1 MVRRWRGLQERELV
15 EASGAP
21 VRGHVAGAAV
31 FRRRHTARLLG
42 LPTTRATYYSYYS
55 LLTTHYSLL
64 TSTTYALLP
73 SHHAGILLNFSG
85 YGYRFSAERGVE
97 IGTLAEVLRS

>member
-1 MVRRWRGLQERELV
+1 MEAALSLVRRWRGLQERELV
-15 EASGAP
+15 EASGGPVRGHVAGAP

-42 LPTTRATYYSYYS
+42 LPTTLTTYHS

-64 TSTTYALLP
+64 LLTHYSLLTT
-73 SHHAGILLNFSG
+73 
-85 YGYRFSAERGVE
+85 
-97 IGTLAEVLRS
+97 